1 MLEKASDSKDIGV
14 IIFEERAGRGM
25 PGSIK
30 KSYLT
35 YLDSAYDKN
44 EKEWGEDN
52 IGEEDE

>member
-35 YLDSAYDKN
+35 YLDSAYDKD

-52 IGEEDE
+52 IGEEDK